1 MSYKGLFRPTN
12 PSKYKGD
19 PTQIVYRSLWELKL
33 MTYLDG
39 HKDVI
44 EWASEEF
51 CIPYRSPIDGRTH
64 RYFPDFWM
72 KKKNRD
78 GAVEVVVV
86 EVKPEKQTRPPEPQ
100 KRKTKRYITEVTTW
114 GINNAKWQA
123 AERFCTQK
131 GWKFIIMTEK
141 ELGIKF

>member
-1 MSYKGLFRPTN
+1 MSYKGFFRPTN

-33 MTYLDG
+33 MTYLDS

-72 KKKNRD
+72 KKKNKD
-78 GAVEVVVV
+78 GLMEVVVV
-86 EVKPEKQTRPPEPQ
+86 EVKPEKQTKPPEPQ

-123 AERFCTQK
+123 AQKFCSSK
-131 GWKFIIMTEK
+131 GWKFIIMTER

>member
-1 MSYKGLFRPTN
+1 MSYKGFFRPTN

-51 CIPYRSPIDGRTH
+51 CIPYRSPIDGKTH

-78 GAVEVVVV
+78 GMMETVVV

-100 KRKTKRYITEVTTW
+100 KKRTKRYITEVTTW

-123 AERFCTQK
+123 AERFCVQK

>member
-1 MSYKGLFRPTN
+1 MSYKGFFRPTN

-51 CIPYRSPIDGRTH
+51 CIPYRSPIDGKTH

-78 GAVEVVVV
+78 GMMETVVV

-100 KRKTKRYITEVTTW
+100 KKRTKRYITEVTTW

-123 AERFCTQK
+123 AERFCIQK